1 MATCGEWG
9 TIGLNIRHET
19 GREGSAYTQVIR
31 MSAPQMS
38 GNLAALY
45 PDHLRELRSR
55 SDEALN
61 AVNQSTDEPDAAR
74 FESIAI
80 HSGRAWM
87 QFLDDQPYPFKV
99 NPHFKA
105 WLPLLDA
112 ADCWILYQP
121 GKQLRLVFLQPVDYW
136 HKPPALPTEYWA
148 GHFQI
153 DVIRDPAEAKT
164 RISKLPQCALI
175 GEWQAEFAD
184 WGFAEGN
191 PKALLDRLHYSR
203 ACKTPYELECMRL
216 ASARGARGHKAAEAA
231 FRAGAS
237 EYEIHI
243 AYLRATQHTDLDLP
257 YPNIVALN
265 SNAAVLHYQHQ
276 QRQAPKEL
284 NSFLIDAGAQV
295 AGYASDITRT
305 YSTAKD
311 EFASLI
317 DGMHSLE
324 LKLCAEV
331 RSGVDYANIHLSAHR
346 HVASLLRD
354 SDVITMAADDAV
366 ASGLSGVFFP
376 HGVGHLLGLQVH
388 DVAGFAVTPDGKQ
401 KARPAG
407 HPYLRLTRTLEPGFV
422 VTIEPGLYFIDA
434 LLADARQSAHA
445 AHINWKQVERFKPYG
460 GIRIEDNV
468 ACTQG
473 EPENLTRDAFAAV
486 R

>member
-1 MATCGEWG
+1 
-9 TIGLNIRHET
+9 
-19 GREGSAYTQVIR
+19 
-31 MSAPQMS
+31 MSDIPARTR
-38 GNLAALY
+38 LAALY
-45 PDHLRELRSR
+45 PDHLRVLRSR
-55 SDEALN
+55 TDEALK
-61 AVNQSTDEPDAAR
+61 AENQSAENSSAAG

-99 NPHFKA
+99 NPHFKY
-105 WLPLLDA
+105 WIPLLDA

-121 GKQLRLVFLQPVDYW
+121 GKSLRLLFLQPIDYW
-136 HKPPALPTEYWA
+136 HKPPALPTDYWA
-148 GHFQI
+148 EHLQI
-153 DVIRDPAEAKT
+153 EVIREPAEAKAH
-164 RISKLPQCALI
+164 IVKLPQCALI

-191 PKALLDRLHYSR
+191 PKTLLDRLHYPR
-203 ACKTPYELECMRL
+203 ARKTPYELECMRL

-231 FRAGAS
+231 FRAGAA

-243 AYLRATQHTDLDLP
+243 AYLRATQHTDPDLP

-276 QRQAPKEL
+276 QRQAPEKFH
-284 NSFLIDAGAQV
+284 SFLIDAGAQI

-305 YSTAKD
+305 YSAAKD

-317 DGMHSLE
+317 DGMHGLE
-324 LKLCAEV
+324 LALCAQV
-331 RSGVDYANIHLSAHR
+331 RSGVDYASIHLNAHR
-346 HVASLLRD
+346 RIASLLRD
-354 SDVITMAADDAV
+354 SDVITMAPDDAV
-366 ASGLSGVFFP
+366 ASGLSGIFFP

-388 DVAGFAVTPDGKQ
+388 DVAGFAMTPDGKQ
-401 KARPAG
+401 KARPTG

-434 LLADARQSAHA
+434 LLADARNSAHDK
-445 AHINWKQVERFKPYG
+445 HINWKQVERFKPCG

-468 ACTQG
+468 ACTEG
-473 EPENLTRDAFAAV
+473 EPENLTRGAFAAA
-486 R
+486 